1 MKGYN
6 GDYFSTIRNKVAEMF
21 QIAVLHKHIP
31 INKFATLFVNSPIA
45 HAFETADPIYALGKS
60 ARELVE
66 ILIGEDDDSF
76 MIAESASP
84 EYWVGWVLA
93 SAQFMLNKSYKTLIS
108 AYPCGDVLDNYFPY
122 HEMDIN
128 HIVDIYAEKIKEN
141 NPLKTIREQ
150 RKLSQSEL
158 ATISNVPI
166 RNIRAYEQGKLDI
179 AKAQADTVLSLA
191 RALNCSFEDLI
202 Y

>member
-21 QIAVLHKHIP
+21 QIAVLYKRIP
-31 INKFATLFVNSPIA
+31 INKFAILFVNSPIA

-84 EYWVGWVLA
+84 EYWVGYVLA
-93 SAQFMLNKSYKTLIS
+93 SAQFILNKSYKTLIK
-108 AYPCGDVLDNYFPY
+108 AYPCDEVLDNYFPY

-179 AKAQADTVLSLA
+179 AKAQTDAVFSLA
-191 RALNCSFEDLI
+191 RALNCSIEDLI

>member
-21 QIAVLHKHIP
+21 QIAVLYKHIP

-66 ILIGEDDDSF
+66 ILIDEDDESF
-76 MIAESASP
+76 TIAESASP

-93 SAQFMLNKSYKTLIS
+93 SAQFMLNKSYKTLIN
-108 AYPCGDVLDNYFPY
+108 AYPCDDVLNNYFPY

-166 RNIRAYEQGKLDI
+166 RNIRAYEQGKLDL

-191 RALNCSFEDLI
+191 RALNCSIEDLI